1 MTHEEVA
8 QLFREHE
15 KASTWP
21 STNPERFF
29 FWKRG
34 RSGHDTAPL
43 RADDGVTRYLWVP
56 LEEVRDHVEPTGE
69 EDSDNIYYR
78 LKRPAT
84 TNT

>member
-1 MTHEEVA
+1 MTYEEVA

-34 RSGHDTAPL
+34 RDGHRTAPL
-43 RADDGVTRYLWVP
+43 RADDRIARYLWVP
-56 LEEVRDHVEPTGE
+56 IDEVREHVERTGE
-69 EDSDNIYYR
+69 KDSENIYYR
-78 LKRPAT
+78 LKRVAPA
-84 TNT
+84 NK

>member
-21 STNPERFF
+21 STNPERSY

-34 RSGHDTAPL
+34 RNGHRTAQL
-43 RADDGVTRYLWVP
+43 RADDGVARYLWVP
-56 LEEVRDHVEPTGE
+56 IDEVREHVERTRE
-69 EDSDNIYYR
+69 MDSENIYYR
-78 LKRPAT
+78 LKRAAT
-84 TNT
+84 ENK